1 MLLLDT
7 ASRAVEHSNH
17 RSASRELRK
26 AWVMGWLLRELTR
39 EYQTSY
45 DLRRRISQY
54 RDQLGAK

>member
-7 ASRAVEHSNH
+7 ASRAVEHSDY